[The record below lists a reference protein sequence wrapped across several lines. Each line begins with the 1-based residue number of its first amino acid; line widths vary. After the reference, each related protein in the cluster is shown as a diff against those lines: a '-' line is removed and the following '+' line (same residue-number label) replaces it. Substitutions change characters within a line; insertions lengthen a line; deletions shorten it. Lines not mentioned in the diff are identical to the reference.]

1 MARKHVALTP
11 LSLMLLT
18 GGSLTANAQ
27 SAWEN
32 PPTPPPQHEKQ
43 NPAVEKNL
51 KVFDT
56 LDFDVFSNQKWNRLK
71 ESHAADIV

>member
-1 MARKHVALTP
+1 MAKKHVALIP

-56 LDFDVFSNQKWNRLK
+56 LDFDVWIPFALAPAHGRRSPV
-71 ESHAADIV
+71 S